1 MRPCDV
7 YIYVLTSTREKPKQ
21 GLEGRGKSVCSS
33 RITHKGSQLH
43 VLGSSEVLSA
53 VKTKIRLKL
62 HFFFFFF
69 LVAKLLTKDSA

>member
-21 GLEGRGKSVCSS
+21 GLEGREKSVCSS

-43 VLGSSEVLSA
+43 VLRSSEVLSA
-53 VKTKIRLKL
+53 VKTKICIL
-62 HFFFFFF
+62 FF